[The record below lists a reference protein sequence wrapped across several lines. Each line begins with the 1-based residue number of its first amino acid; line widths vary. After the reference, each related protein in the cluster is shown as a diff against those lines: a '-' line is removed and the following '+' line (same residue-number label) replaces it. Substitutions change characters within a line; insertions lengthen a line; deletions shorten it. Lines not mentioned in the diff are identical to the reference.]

1 MLEKSIY
8 SKKNLNRKKLSKNI
22 NLTKDPIWDL
32 LRKVTIPASVGS
44 LFQTFYN
51 LVDTWFAG
59 KISAEAIAAIAK
71 SFPIFFVI
79 IAVGVGIGAATNAS
93 IGNLIGEKKIN
104 KASLLVAQSVVF
116 AILISIIV
124 TLFGLNAS
132 NFLLTVMGSDIASIA
147 LTREYLDI
155 IFYGTFI
162 VMIQISLNGT
172 LNAQGDTKSY
182 RNALIFSFFLNILLN
197 PLFIFG
203 STNSFIWISNFIP
216 VLINFNFPGIIP
228 EFGISG
234 LAIATVISQLIGTI
248 YLAYKV
254 NLCGLRKYLNI
265 KCFIPK
271 LDLLQ
276 DLFSQA
282 VPIMFSMLFIGV
294 GIFNILYFIGQFGEL
309 ATAGYGAALRVEQ
322 VFLLPVIG
330 LNTAVLS
337 IGGQNF
343 GAKEFYRIKEL
354 YLKALLFGCSFMV
367 VAGIILFFGAEFF
380 VSQFTNNSEA
390 IYHGAIYLKIA
401 ALIGPIYP
409 VFFVTTAVFQALK
422 KPIYSLYLSILRL
435 TALPFLSLWYVINI
449 RAGNYNDI
457 FYTIMI
463 TNWLMGI
470 AVLSFIPFF
479 FRKKLR
485 MSFKKLFVF

>member
-1 MLEKSIY
+1 L
-8 SKKNLNRKKLSKNI
+8 SKKL
-22 NLTKDPIWDL
+22 NLTKDPIWYL
-32 LRKVTIPASVGS
+32 LEKVTIPASVGS

-59 KISAEAIAAIAK
+59 RISAEAIGAIAK
-71 SFPIFFVI
+71 SFPIYFVI

-93 IGNLIGEKKIN
+93 IGNLLGEKKTN
-104 KASLLVAQSVVF
+104 QASLLVAQSIVF
-116 AILISIIV
+116 AIIISIIV

-132 NFLLTVMGSDIASIA
+132 NFLLTVMGSDLQSII

-182 RNALIFSFFLNILLN
+182 RNVLIFSFFLNIILN
-197 PLFIFG
+197 PI
-203 STNSFIWISNFIP
+203 FIWGYGFIP
-216 VLINFNFPGIIP
+216 A
-228 EFGISG
+228 FGIGG
-234 LAIATVISQLIGTI
+234 LAIATVISQLIGTV

-254 NLCGLRKYLNI
+254 NSCKLRKYLYI
-265 KCFIPK
+265 QCFIPK
-271 LDLLQ
+271 YALMRDLL
-276 DLFSQA
+276 SQA

-354 YLKALLFGCSFMV
+354 YYKALLFGCSFMAF
-367 VAGIILFFGAEFF
+367 AGIILFFGAEFF
-380 VSQFTNNSEA
+380 VSKFTNNSEA

-409 VFFVTTAVFQALK
+409 VFFITTAVFQALK
-422 KPIYSLYLSILRL
+422 KSIYSLYLSILRL
-435 TALPFLSLWYVINI
+435 TAFPFLSLWYVINV
-449 RAGNYNDI
+449 RGGNYNDI
-457 FYTIMI
+457 FYTIMA
-463 TNWLMGI
+463 TNWLMGL
-470 AVLSFIPFF
+470 AVLFFIPFF
-479 FRKKLR
+479 FRKKLK
-485 MSFKKLFVF
+485 MSFKKLFVL

>member
-1 MLEKSIY
+1 L
-8 SKKNLNRKKLSKNI
+8 SKKL
-22 NLTKDPIWDL
+22 NLTKDPIWYL

-59 KISAEAIAAIAK
+59 RISAEAIGAIAK
-71 SFPIFFVI
+71 SFPIYFVI

-93 IGNLIGEKKIN
+93 IGNLLGAKKTN
-104 KASLLVAQSVVF
+104 QASLLVAQSVVF
-116 AILISIIV
+116 AIIISIIV

-132 NFLLTVMGSDIASIA
+132 NFLLSVMGSDPQSII

-182 RNALIFSFFLNILLN
+182 RNVLIFSFFLNIILN
-197 PLFIFG
+197 PI
-203 STNSFIWISNFIP
+203 FIWGYGFIP
-216 VLINFNFPGIIP
+216 A
-228 EFGISG
+228 FGIGG

-254 NLCGLRKYLNI
+254 NSCKLRKYLYI
-265 KCFIPK
+265 QCFIPK
-271 LDLLQ
+271 LDLLR

-294 GIFNILYFIGQFGEL
+294 GIFNILYFIGQFGEM

-343 GAKEFYRIKEL
+343 GAKEYYRIKEL
-354 YLKALLFGCSFMV
+354 YSKALLFGSSFMA
-367 VAGIILFFGAEFF
+367 VAGVILFFGAEFF
-380 VSQFTNNSEA
+380 VSQFTNNAEA

-401 ALIGPIYP
+401 ALIGPVYP
-409 VFFVTTAVFQALK
+409 VFFITTAVFQALK

-449 RAGNYNDI
+449 RAGDYNDI
-457 FYTIMI
+457 FYTIMA

-479 FRKKLR
+479 LRKKLKI
-485 MSFKKLFVF
+485 SFKKLFVF

>member
-1 MLEKSIY
+1 M
-8 SKKNLNRKKLSKNI
+8 SKNI

-172 LNAQGDTKSY
+172 LNAQGDTESY

-197 PLFIFG
+197 
-203 STNSFIWISNFIP
+203 
-216 VLINFNFPGIIP
+216 
-228 EFGISG
+228 
-234 LAIATVISQLIGTI
+234 
-248 YLAYKV
+248 
-254 NLCGLRKYLNI
+254 
-265 KCFIPK
+265 
-271 LDLLQ
+271 
-276 DLFSQA
+276 
-282 VPIMFSMLFIGV
+282 
-294 GIFNILYFIGQFGEL
+294 
-309 ATAGYGAALRVEQ
+309 
-322 VFLLPVIG
+322 
-330 LNTAVLS
+330 S
-337 IGGQNF
+337 I
-343 GAKEFYRIKEL
+343 
-354 YLKALLFGCSFMV
+354 LFG
-367 VAGIILFFGAEFF
+367 L
-380 VSQFTNNSEA
+380 
-390 IYHGAIYLKIA
+390 
-401 ALIGPIYP
+401 
-409 VFFVTTAVFQALK
+409 VFFIV
-422 KPIYSLYLSILRL
+422 S
-435 TALPFLSLWYVINI
+435 
-449 RAGNYNDI
+449 
-457 FYTIMI
+457 
-463 TNWLMGI
+463 
-470 AVLSFIPFF
+470 
-479 FRKKLR
+479 
-485 MSFKKLFVF
+485 

>member
-1 MLEKSIY
+1 MSKSL
-8 SKKNLNRKKLSKNI
+8 K
-22 NLTKDPIWDL
+22 LTKDPIWDL

-59 KISAEAIAAIAK
+59 KISAEAIGAIAK
-71 SFPIFFVI
+71 SFPIFFTI
-79 IAVGVGIGAATNAS
+79 IAVGVGVGAATNAL
-93 IGNLIGEKKIN
+93 IGNSIGEKKERVASMYI
-104 KASLLVAQSVVF
+104 AQSLLF
-116 AILISIIV
+116 AIFVSILV
-124 TLFGLNAS
+124 TMFGLNAS
-132 NFLLTVMGSDIASIA
+132 NFLLGVMGSDINGIL

-162 VMIQISLNGT
+162 VLIQISLNGT

-182 RNALIFSFFLNILLN
+182 RNVLIFSFFLNIFLN
-197 PLFIFG
+197 PLFIWG
-203 STNSFIWISNFIP
+203 Y
-216 VLINFNFPGIIP
+216 GIIP
-228 EFGISG
+228 AFGIGG

-254 NLCGLRKYLNI
+254 NQCKIRKYLKL

-271 LDLLQ
+271 FDYLNPLAKQ
-276 DLFSQA
+276 SI
-282 VPIMFSMLFIGV
+282 PIMFSMLFIGV
-294 GIFNILYFIGQFGEL
+294 GIFNILYFIGQFGDL

-343 GAKEFYRIKEL
+343 GAKKFNRIREL
-354 YLKALLFGCSFMV
+354 YTKALLFGSSFMAM
-367 VAGIILFFGAEFF
+367 AGIILFFGAEFF
-380 VSQFTNNSEA
+380 VSQFTDNPVA
-390 IYHGAIYLKIA
+390 IKHGVIYLKVA

-409 VFFVTTAVFQALK
+409 VFFITTAVFQALK
-422 KPIYSLYLSILRL
+422 KPIYSLYLSVLRL
-435 TALPFLSLWYVINI
+435 TAFPFLSLWYVINI
-449 RAGNYNDI
+449 RGGDYNDI
-457 FYTIMI
+457 FYTIMA

-470 AVLSFIPFF
+470 AVIIFI
-479 FRKKLR
+479 
-485 MSFKKLFVF
+485 

>member
-1 MLEKSIY
+1 M
-8 SKKNLNRKKLSKNI
+8 SKKL
-22 NLTKDPIWDL
+22 NLTKDPIWYL
-32 LRKVTIPASVGS
+32 LRKVTIPASIGS

-59 KISAEAIAAIAK
+59 RISAEAIGAIAR
-71 SFPIFFVI
+71 SFPIYFVI

-93 IGNLIGEKKIN
+93 IGNLLGAKKTN
-104 KASLLVAQSVVF
+104 QASLLVAQSIVF
-116 AILISIIV
+116 AIIISIIV

-132 NFLLTVMGSDIASIA
+132 DFLLTVMGSDLQSII

-182 RNALIFSFFLNILLN
+182 RNVLIFSFFLNIILN
-197 PLFIFG
+197 PI
-203 STNSFIWISNFIP
+203 FIWGYGFIP
-216 VLINFNFPGIIP
+216 A
-228 EFGISG
+228 FGIGG
-234 LAIATVISQLIGTI
+234 LAIATVISQLIGTV

-254 NLCGLRKYLNI
+254 NSCKLRKYLYI
-265 KCFIPK
+265 QCFIPK
-271 LDLLQ
+271 YVLMRDLL
-276 DLFSQA
+276 SQA

-354 YLKALLFGCSFMV
+354 YYKALLFGCSFMAI
-367 VAGIILFFGAEFF
+367 AGIILFFGAEFF
-380 VSQFTNNSEA
+380 VSQFTNNTEA

-409 VFFVTTAVFQALK
+409 VFFITTAVFQALK
-422 KPIYSLYLSILRL
+422 KSIYSLYLSILRL
-435 TALPFLSLWYVINI
+435 TAFPFLSLWYVINV
-449 RAGNYNDI
+449 RGGNYNDI
-457 FYTIMI
+457 FYTIMA
-463 TNWLMGI
+463 TNWLMGL
-470 AVLSFIPFF
+470 AVLFFIPFF

-485 MSFKKLFVF
+485 ISFKNLFVF